1 LSDNSFTI
9 LGSSSGQPQAE
20 RACSG
25 YLLQTG
31 ESLSLIDC
39 GGGVTSSFLR
49 CGFDPMKLDRIFIS
63 HTHSDHCCELPLMI
77 QLLHVRQSNRRLDVF
92 IPDEYVR
99 PFLAMLNAMYLFP
112 QHIAVDLQ
120 IHGYA
125 DGFMYQGDGFSL
137 RAIANQHLEKAAPL
151 IEEYDVSNRMQCH
164 SFRVE
169 TETRSL
175 LYSADLGSF
184 EDIAGHL
191 DGLDYAIVEST
202 HIDMGALFESARS
215 SGVGR
220 FVLTHLG
227 EKQDRDNL
235 TAQIEAVG
243 LDNVSLA
250 TDGLRLEM

>member
-1 LSDNSFTI
+1 MMKDSFTI

-25 YLLQTG
+25 YLLKTG

-77 QLLHVRQSNRRLDVF
+77 QLLHVRKSNRRLDIF
-92 IPDEYVR
+92 IPDEYIR
-99 PFLAMLNAMYLFP
+99 PFIALLNAMYLFP
-112 QHIAVDLQ
+112 QHIAVDLH
-120 IHGYA
+120 ITGYA
-125 DGFMYQGDGFSL
+125 DGFVYRGDGFSL
-137 RAIANQHLEKAAPL
+137 RAIANSHMEKAAPL
-151 IEEYDVSNRMQCH
+151 IEEYDVPNKMQCH
-164 SFRVE
+164 SLRIE
-169 TETRSL
+169 TDTKSL

-184 EDIAGHL
+184 DDIVGHL
-191 DGLDYAIVEST
+191 DGLDYALVETT
-202 HIDMGALFESARS
+202 HVDLGALFEAARS

-227 EKQDRDNL
+227 EGEETSSLREQVA
-235 TAQIEAVG
+235 TTG
-243 LDNVSLA
+243 LDNISLA

>member
-1 LSDNSFTI
+1 MSGNALTV

-49 CGFDPMKLDRIFIS
+49 CGFDPMQLDRIFVS

-77 QLLHVRQSNRRLDVF
+77 QLLHTRESNRRLDVF
-92 IPDEYVR
+92 IPEEYVR
-99 PFLAMLNAMYLFP
+99 TFTAMLNAMYLFP
-112 QHIAVDLQ
+112 QHIAVDLH
-120 IHGYA
+120 ITGHA
-125 DGFMYQGDGFSL
+125 DGFVYRGDGFSI
-137 RAIANQHLEKAAPL
+137 RAIANSHLEKAAPL
-151 IEEYDVSNRMQCH
+151 IEQYDVHNKMQCH

-169 TETRSL
+169 TETKSL

-184 EDIAGHL
+184 DDIAGHL
-191 DGLDYAIVEST
+191 DDLDYALVEST
-202 HIDMGALFESARS
+202 HIELEALFEAARTS
-215 SGVGR
+215 SVGL

-227 EKQDRDNL
+227 EGEERGIL
-235 TAQIEAVG
+235 REQIAAAG
-243 LDNVSLA
+243 LDNIKLA
-250 TDGLRLEM
+250 TDGLRLNL